1 MFMKYFYFLIV
12 ILSFKSF
19 GQERNEYKLRI
30 MLDEIEAFPLQVLNV
45 NTHELVETDAAGYF
59 SMTLSA
65 DNRLSILEN
74 DYCRLDYKIKSDDLT
89 QSIIRIYPESKSTI
103 LKEVEVSKISTKSLG
118 IDSKTIMENTYN
130 PNLNMDFKAMFLW
143 LVSKLKKKQ
152 STETFVLRKPYEMNP
167 YVASLP
173 RTIITSYLKI
183 PENQVEAFYYF
194 MNDDY
199 LIDTYIRQND
209 EPKWRMH
216 LLEKSIEFLAE
227 SKDTDER

>member
-1 MFMKYFYFLIV
+1 MKYIYFLIV

-19 GQERNEYKLRI
+19 GQQRNEYKLRI
-30 MLDEIEAFPLQVLNV
+30 MANEIGAFPLQVQNRS
-45 NTHELVETDAAGYF
+45 TQELAVTDVAGYF
-59 SMTLSA
+59 SMLIKPGDKLVLT
-65 DNRLSILEN
+65 EN
-74 DYCRLDYKIKSDDLT
+74 DFYTMEYFIKPTDLDE
-89 QSIIRIYPESKSTI
+89 SIIRIYPESKNTV

-118 IDSKTIMENTYN
+118 IDSKTIIENTYN
-130 PNLNMDFKAMFLW
+130 PNPNMDFTAMFLW

-152 STETFVLRKPYEMNP
+152 SAETFVLRKPYVMNP

-173 RTIITSYLKI
+173 RTIVTDYLKI

-216 LLEKSIEFLAE
+216 LLEKSIEFLQQ
-227 SKDTDER
+227 DEAALKR

>member
-1 MFMKYFYFLIV
+1 MKYFYFLIV

-19 GQERNEYKLRI
+19 GQERNEYKFRI
-30 MLDEIEAFPLQVLNV
+30 MTNEISALPLQIQNIS
-45 NTHELVETDAAGYF
+45 TQELTETDAAGYF
-59 SMTLSA
+59 SMLIKPGDKLVLT
-65 DNRLSILEN
+65 EN
-74 DYCRLDYKIKSDDLT
+74 DFYTMEYFIKSTDLDE
-89 QSIIRIYPESKSTI
+89 SIVRIYPESKSTV

-118 IDSKTIMENTYN
+118 IDSKAIIENTYN

-143 LVSKLKKKQ
+143 LVRKMKKKQ
-152 STETFVLRKPYEMNP
+152 SVETFVLRKPYEMNP

-173 RTIITSYLKI
+173 RTIVTDYLKI